1 MKLPLASGRRVVV
14 GVKELIH
21 DYRGALTG
29 VVVLQLISSLA
40 GVTLPWLLG
49 RIIDRIQAGEATE
62 AWVGIQMA
70 IALLVVVVAGIFS
83 FFAEYRARILGER
96 IFAHLRDGLVDSVI
110 HLPLSTV
117 ESAGTG
123 DLVGRTTRD
132 IERLQF
138 MIRQGI
144 AAILMIATTL
154 VVTFAAA
161 FFTSPALAL
170 VLLIGPLGVWPLM
183 TWYLPRTVPVYR
195 SAARSWADFSGTV
208 AETLDQADTVDALLL
223 APHRVARL
231 DVILREIWRQERYTA
246 WMRSWLFIGIVMA
259 TLSPLI
265 VVVLLGAWLVPSGA
279 VTIGAVST
287 VALYAYQV
295 RGPVWE
301 MTFWIDISMEAYTS
315 LSRIFGVGE
324 VDPDREASAHAPEGV
339 TPMVATDV
347 SYAYREGVNV
357 LHEVSLELQPG
368 ETLAIVGPSGAGK
381 STFGRMLAGIHP
393 PTSGS
398 VTVGGVR
405 LVDLPESEL
414 HQQVALVT
422 QEHHVFSG
430 TIASN
435 LRLAKPEASDE
446 ELWAALDAV
455 GVDWVRGLKSG
466 RSADQLEDEE
476 AEESG
481 KGRKESRRKA
491 KAAKR
496 ARKEQAASG
505 GAGAPGGAG
514 PEKTGLYAE
523 VGGSGLTLNP
533 AQAQQL
539 ALARIVL
546 LNPHTLVLDEA
557 TSLMDPTAARSLEQ
571 SLSRVLAGR
580 TVIAIAHRLYTAH
593 DADRVAVMMNG
604 RIVELGSH
612 DELVAAGGEYASL
625 WASWQQE

>member
-1 MKLPLASGRRVVV
+1 MKLPLASGKLVVR
-14 GVKELIH
+14 GVKDLIH
-21 DYRGALTG
+21 DYRGSIGA
-29 VVVLQLISSLA
+29 VVGLQLVSSLA

-49 RIIDRIQAGEATE
+49 RVIDRIQAGA
-62 AWVGIQMA
+62 ASRDWVGQQIV
-70 IALLVVVVAGIFS
+70 IALVVVAVAAVFS
-83 FFAEYRARILGER
+83 FLAEYRARVMGER

-144 AAILMIATTL
+144 AAILMITTTL
-154 VVTFAAA
+154 VVTFVAA
-161 FFTSPALAL
+161 FLTSPLLAF

-183 TWYLPRTVPVYR
+183 AWYLPRTVPAYR
-195 SAARSWADFSGTV
+195 SSARSWADLSGSV
-208 AETLDQADTVDALLL
+208 AETLDQADTVDALGLSGKRI
-223 APHRVARL
+223 AQL
-231 DVILREIWRQERYTA
+231 DVIIREIWRQERYSA
-246 WMRSWLFIGIVMA
+246 WMRSWLFMGIVCA

-265 VVVLLGAWLVPSGA
+265 VIVLLGAWLVPSGA
-279 VTIGAVST
+279 LTVGAVST
-287 VALYAYQV
+287 IALYAYQV

-301 MTFWIDISMEAYTS
+301 ATFWVDVSMEAYTS
-315 LSRIFGVGE
+315 LARIFGVAQVE
-324 VDPDREASAHAPEGV
+324 PDREASAHVPAG
-339 TPMVATDV
+339 TPAIVARDV
-347 SYAYREGVNV
+347 SYAYRAGQNV
-357 LHEVSLELQPG
+357 LHEVSLELRAG
-368 ETLAIVGPSGAGK
+368 ETLAIVGPTGAGK

-422 QEHHVFSG
+422 QEQHVFTG

-435 LRLAKPEASDE
+435 LRLARPDASDE
-446 ELWAALDAV
+446 ELWAVLDAV
-455 GVDWVRGLKSG
+455 GVDWVRGLG
-466 RSADQLEDEE
+466 RSETLTPTAQSVPE
-476 AEESG
+476 G
-481 KGRKESRRKA
+481 KSQA
-491 KAAKR
+491 KT
-496 ARKEQAASG
+496 ET
-505 GAGAPGGAG
+505 
-514 PEKTGLYAE
+514 TGLYAE
-523 VGGSGLTLNP
+523 IGGAGMKLNP
-533 AQAQQL
+533 AQVQQL

-557 TSLMDPTAARSLEQ
+557 TSLMDPSAARSLEQ

-580 TVIAIAHRLYTAH
+580 SVVAIAHRLYTAH
-593 DADRVAVMMNG
+593 DADRVAVMMDG
-604 RIVELGSH
+604 RIVELGTH

-625 WASWQQE
+625 WASWQQD

>member
-1 MKLPLASGRRVVV
+1 MKLPLASGRLVMR
-14 GVKELIH
+14 GVKDLIH
-21 DYRGALTG
+21 DYRGAIG
-29 VVVLQLISSLA
+29 SVVGLQLVSSLA

-49 RIIDRIQAGEATE
+49 RVIDRIQAGA
-62 AWVGIQMA
+62 ASRDWVGQQMV
-70 IALLVVVVAGIFS
+70 ISLVVVAVAAIFS
-83 FFAEYRARILGER
+83 FLAEYRARVMGER

-144 AAILMIATTL
+144 AAILMITTTL
-154 VVTFAAA
+154 VVTFVAA
-161 FFTSPALAL
+161 FLTSPLLAFM
-170 VLLIGPLGVWPLM
+170 LLIGPLGVWPLM
-183 TWYLPRTVPVYR
+183 AWYLPRTVPAYR
-195 SAARSWADFSGTV
+195 SSARSWADLSGSV
-208 AETLDQADTVDALLL
+208 AETLDQADTVDALGLSGKRI
-223 APHRVARL
+223 AQL
-231 DVILREIWRQERYTA
+231 DVIIREIWRQERYSA
-246 WMRSWLFIGIVMA
+246 WMRSWLFMGIVCA

-265 VVVLLGAWLVPSGA
+265 VIVLLGAWLVPSGA
-279 VTIGAVST
+279 LTIGAVST
-287 VALYAYQV
+287 IALYAYQV

-301 MTFWIDISMEAYTS
+301 ATFWVDVSMEAYTS
-315 LSRIFGVGE
+315 LARIFGVAQVE
-324 VDPDREASAHAPEGV
+324 PDREASAHAPAG
-339 TPMVATDV
+339 TSSIVARDV
-347 SYAYREGVNV
+347 CYAYHSGQNV
-357 LHEVSLELQPG
+357 LHEVSLELHGG

-422 QEHHVFSG
+422 QEQHVFTG

-435 LRLAKPEASDE
+435 LRLARPDASDE
-446 ELWAALDAV
+446 ELWTVLDAV
-455 GVDWVRGLKSG
+455 GVDWVRGLG
-466 RSADQLEDEE
+466 RSDTQTFTALSGPEGKTR
-476 AEESG
+476 AET
-481 KGRKESRRKA
+481 
-491 KAAKR
+491 
-496 ARKEQAASG
+496 
-505 GAGAPGGAG
+505 
-514 PEKTGLYAE
+514 EKTGLHAE
-523 VGGSGLTLNP
+523 IGGAGMKLNP
-533 AQAQQL
+533 AQVQQL

-557 TSLMDPTAARSLEQ
+557 TSLMDPSAARSLEQ

-580 TVIAIAHRLYTAH
+580 SVVAIAHRLYTAH
-593 DADRVAVMMNG
+593 DADRVAVMMDG
-604 RIVELGSH
+604 RIVELGTH

-625 WASWQQE
+625 WESWQQD

>member
-1 MKLPLASGRRVVV
+1 MKLPLASGKLVVR
-14 GVKELIH
+14 GVKDLIH
-21 DYRGALTG
+21 DYRGAIG
-29 VVVLQLISSLA
+29 AVVGLQLVSSLA

-49 RIIDRIQAGEATE
+49 RVIDRIQAGA
-62 AWVGIQMA
+62 ASRDWVGQQIV
-70 IALLVVVVAGIFS
+70 IALVVVAVAAIFS
-83 FFAEYRARILGER
+83 FLAEYRARVMGER

-144 AAILMIATTL
+144 AAILMITTTL
-154 VVTFAAA
+154 VVTFVAA
-161 FFTSPALAL
+161 FLTSPLLAF

-183 TWYLPRTVPVYR
+183 AWYLPRTVPAYR
-195 SAARSWADFSGTV
+195 SSARSWADLSGSV
-208 AETLDQADTVDALLL
+208 AETLDQADTVDALGLSGKRI
-223 APHRVARL
+223 AQL
-231 DVILREIWRQERYTA
+231 DVIIREIWRQERYSA
-246 WMRSWLFIGIVMA
+246 WMRSWLFMGIVCA

-265 VVVLLGAWLVPSGA
+265 VIVLLGAWLVPSGA
-279 VTIGAVST
+279 LTVGAVST
-287 VALYAYQV
+287 IALYAYQV

-301 MTFWIDISMEAYTS
+301 ATFWVDVSMEAYTS
-315 LSRIFGVGE
+315 LARIFGVAQVE
-324 VDPDREASAHAPEGV
+324 PDREASAHAPAG
-339 TPMVATDV
+339 TPAIVARDV
-347 SYAYREGVNV
+347 SYAYRAGQNV
-357 LHEVSLELQPG
+357 LHEVSLELRAG
-368 ETLAIVGPSGAGK
+368 ETLAIVGPTGAGK

-422 QEHHVFSG
+422 QEQHVFTG

-435 LRLAKPEASDE
+435 LRLARPDASDE
-446 ELWAALDAV
+446 ELWAVLDAV
-455 GVDWVRGLKSG
+455 GVDWVRGLG
-466 RSADQLEDEE
+466 RSDTLTPTAQSVLEGKSQADT
-476 AEESG
+476 
-481 KGRKESRRKA
+481 
-491 KAAKR
+491 
-496 ARKEQAASG
+496 
-505 GAGAPGGAG
+505 
-514 PEKTGLYAE
+514 EKTGLYAE
-523 VGGSGLTLNP
+523 IGGAGMKLNP
-533 AQAQQL
+533 AQVQQL

-557 TSLMDPTAARSLEQ
+557 TSLMDPSAARSLEQ

-580 TVIAIAHRLYTAH
+580 CVIAIAHRLYTAH
-593 DADRVAVMMNG
+593 DADRVAVMLDG
-604 RIVELGSH
+604 RIVELGTH

-625 WASWQQE
+625 WASWQQD

>member
-1 MKLPLASGRRVVV
+1 MKLPLAGGKLVVR
-14 GVKELIH
+14 GVKDLIH
-21 DYRGALTG
+21 DYRGAISA
-29 VVVLQLISSLA
+29 VVGLQLVSSLA

-49 RIIDRIQAGEATE
+49 RVIDRIQAGA
-62 AWVGIQMA
+62 ASRDWVGQQIV
-70 IALLVVVVAGIFS
+70 IALVVVAVAAVFS
-83 FFAEYRARILGER
+83 FLAEYRARVMGER

-144 AAILMIATTL
+144 AAILMITTTL
-154 VVTFAAA
+154 VVTFVAA
-161 FFTSPALAL
+161 FLTSPLLAF

-183 TWYLPRTVPVYR
+183 AWYLPRTVPAYR
-195 SAARSWADFSGTV
+195 SSARSWADLSGSV
-208 AETLDQADTVDALLL
+208 AETLDQADTVDALGLSGKRI
-223 APHRVARL
+223 AQL
-231 DVILREIWRQERYTA
+231 DVIIREIWRQERYSA
-246 WMRSWLFIGIVMA
+246 WMRSWLFMGIVCA

-265 VVVLLGAWLVPSGA
+265 VIVLLGAWLVPSGA
-279 VTIGAVST
+279 LTVGAVST
-287 VALYAYQV
+287 IALYAYQV

-301 MTFWIDISMEAYTS
+301 ATFWVDVSMEAYTS
-315 LSRIFGVGE
+315 LARIFGVAQVE
-324 VDPDREASAHAPEGV
+324 PDREASAHAPAG
-339 TPMVATDV
+339 TPAIVARDV
-347 SYAYREGVNV
+347 SYAYRAGQNV
-357 LHEVSLELQPG
+357 LHEVSLELRAG
-368 ETLAIVGPSGAGK
+368 ETLAIVGPTGAGK

-422 QEHHVFSG
+422 QEQHVFTG

-435 LRLAKPEASDE
+435 LRLARPDASDE
-446 ELWAALDAV
+446 ELWAVLDAV
-455 GVDWVRGLKSG
+455 GVDWVRGLG
-466 RSADQLEDEE
+466 RSDTLTPTAQSVPEGKSQADT
-476 AEESG
+476 
-481 KGRKESRRKA
+481 
-491 KAAKR
+491 
-496 ARKEQAASG
+496 
-505 GAGAPGGAG
+505 
-514 PEKTGLYAE
+514 EKTGLYTE
-523 VGGSGLTLNP
+523 IGGAGMKLNP
-533 AQAQQL
+533 AQVQQL

-557 TSLMDPTAARSLEQ
+557 TSLMDPSAARSLEQ

-580 TVIAIAHRLYTAH
+580 CVIAIAHRLYTAH
-593 DADRVAVMMNG
+593 DADRVAVMLDG
-604 RIVELGSH
+604 RIVELGTH

-625 WASWQQE
+625 WASWQQD

>member
-1 MKLPLASGRRVVV
+1 MKLPLASGKLVVR
-14 GVKELIH
+14 GVKDLIH
-21 DYRGALTG
+21 DYRGAIG
-29 VVVLQLISSLA
+29 AVVGLQLVSSLA

-49 RIIDRIQAGEATE
+49 RVIDRIQAGA
-62 AWVGIQMA
+62 ASRDWVGQQIV
-70 IALLVVVVAGIFS
+70 IALVVVAVAAIFS
-83 FFAEYRARILGER
+83 FLAEYRARVMGER

-144 AAILMIATTL
+144 AAILMITTTL
-154 VVTFAAA
+154 VVTFVAA
-161 FFTSPALAL
+161 FLTSPLLAF

-183 TWYLPRTVPVYR
+183 AWYLPRTVPAYR
-195 SAARSWADFSGTV
+195 SSARSWADLSGSV
-208 AETLDQADTVDALLL
+208 AETLDQADTVDALGLSGKRI
-223 APHRVARL
+223 AQL
-231 DVILREIWRQERYTA
+231 DVIIREIWRQERYSA
-246 WMRSWLFIGIVMA
+246 WMRSWLFMGIVCA

-265 VVVLLGAWLVPSGA
+265 VIVLLGAWLVPSGA
-279 VTIGAVST
+279 LTVGAVST
-287 VALYAYQV
+287 IALYAYQV

-301 MTFWIDISMEAYTS
+301 ATFWVDVSMEAYTS
-315 LSRIFGVGE
+315 LARIFGVAQVE
-324 VDPDREASAHAPEGV
+324 PDREASAHAPAG
-339 TPMVATDV
+339 TPAIVARDV
-347 SYAYREGVNV
+347 SYAYRAGQNV
-357 LHEVSLELQPG
+357 LHEVSLELRAG
-368 ETLAIVGPSGAGK
+368 ETLAIVGPTGAGK

-422 QEHHVFSG
+422 QEQHVFTG

-435 LRLAKPEASDE
+435 LRLVRPDASDE
-446 ELWAALDAV
+446 ELWAVLDAV
-455 GVDWVRGLKSG
+455 GVDWVRGLG
-466 RSADQLEDEE
+466 RSDTLTPTAQSVPEGKSQ
-476 AEESG
+476 AET
-481 KGRKESRRKA
+481 
-491 KAAKR
+491 
-496 ARKEQAASG
+496 
-505 GAGAPGGAG
+505 
-514 PEKTGLYAE
+514 EKTGLYAE
-523 VGGSGLTLNP
+523 IGGAGMKLNP
-533 AQAQQL
+533 AQIQQL

-557 TSLMDPTAARSLEQ
+557 TSLMDPSAARSLEQ

-580 TVIAIAHRLYTAH
+580 SVIAIAHRLYTAH
-593 DADRVAVMMNG
+593 DADRVAVMMDG
-604 RIVELGSH
+604 RIVELGTH

-625 WASWQQE
+625 WASWQQD

>member
-1 MKLPLASGRRVVV
+1 MKLPLASGKLVVR
-14 GVKELIH
+14 GVKDLIH
-21 DYRGALTG
+21 DYRGAIG
-29 VVVLQLISSLA
+29 AVVGLQLVSSLA

-49 RIIDRIQAGEATE
+49 RVIDRIQAGA
-62 AWVGIQMA
+62 ASRDWVGQQIV
-70 IALLVVVVAGIFS
+70 IALVVVAVAAVFS
-83 FFAEYRARILGER
+83 FLAEYRARVMGER

-144 AAILMIATTL
+144 AAILMITTTL
-154 VVTFAAA
+154 VVTFVAA
-161 FFTSPALAL
+161 FLTSPLLAF

-183 TWYLPRTVPVYR
+183 AWYLPRTVPAYR
-195 SAARSWADFSGTV
+195 SSARSWADLSGSV
-208 AETLDQADTVDALLL
+208 AETLDQADTVDALGLSGKRI
-223 APHRVARL
+223 AQL
-231 DVILREIWRQERYTA
+231 DVIIREIWRQERYSA
-246 WMRSWLFIGIVMA
+246 WMRSWLFMGIVCA

-265 VVVLLGAWLVPSGA
+265 VIVLLGAWLVPSGA
-279 VTIGAVST
+279 LTVGAVST
-287 VALYAYQV
+287 IALYAYQV

-301 MTFWIDISMEAYTS
+301 ATFWVDVSMEAYTS
-315 LSRIFGVGE
+315 LARIFGVAQVE
-324 VDPDREASAHAPEGV
+324 PDREASAHAPAG
-339 TPMVATDV
+339 PPAIVARDV
-347 SYAYREGVNV
+347 SYAYRAGQNV
-357 LHEVSLELQPG
+357 LHEVSLELRAG
-368 ETLAIVGPSGAGK
+368 ETLAIVGPTGAGK

-422 QEHHVFSG
+422 QEQHVFTG

-435 LRLAKPEASDE
+435 LRLVRPDASDE
-446 ELWAALDAV
+446 ELWAVLDAV
-455 GVDWVRGLKSG
+455 GVDWVRGLG
-466 RSADQLEDEE
+466 RSDTLTPTAQSVPEGKSQADT
-476 AEESG
+476 
-481 KGRKESRRKA
+481 
-491 KAAKR
+491 
-496 ARKEQAASG
+496 
-505 GAGAPGGAG
+505 
-514 PEKTGLYAE
+514 EKTGLYAE
-523 VGGSGLTLNP
+523 VGGAGMKLNP
-533 AQAQQL
+533 AQVQQL

-557 TSLMDPTAARSLEQ
+557 TSLMDPSAARSLEQ

-580 TVIAIAHRLYTAH
+580 CVIAIAHRLYTAH
-593 DADRVAVMMNG
+593 DADRVAVMLDG
-604 RIVELGSH
+604 RIVELGTH

-625 WASWQQE
+625 WASWQQD

>member
-1 MKLPLASGRRVVV
+1 MKLPLAGGKLVVR
-14 GVKELIH
+14 GVKDLIH
-21 DYRGALTG
+21 DYRGAISA
-29 VVVLQLISSLA
+29 VVGLQLVSSLA

-49 RIIDRIQAGEATE
+49 RVIDRIQAGA
-62 AWVGIQMA
+62 ASRDWVGQQIV
-70 IALLVVVVAGIFS
+70 IALVVVAVAAVFS
-83 FFAEYRARILGER
+83 FLAEYRARVMGER

-144 AAILMIATTL
+144 AAILMITTTL
-154 VVTFAAA
+154 VVTFVAA
-161 FFTSPALAL
+161 FLTSPLLAF

-183 TWYLPRTVPVYR
+183 AWYLPRTVPAYR
-195 SAARSWADFSGTV
+195 SSARSWADLSGSV
-208 AETLDQADTVDALLL
+208 AETLDQADTVDALGLSGKRI
-223 APHRVARL
+223 AQL
-231 DVILREIWRQERYTA
+231 DVIIREIWRQERYSA
-246 WMRSWLFIGIVMA
+246 WMRSWLFMGIVCA

-265 VVVLLGAWLVPSGA
+265 VIVLLGAWLVPSGA
-279 VTIGAVST
+279 LTVGAVST
-287 VALYAYQV
+287 IALYAYQV

-301 MTFWIDISMEAYTS
+301 ATFWVDVSMEAYTS
-315 LSRIFGVGE
+315 LARIFGVAQVE
-324 VDPDREASAHAPEGV
+324 PDREASAHAPAG
-339 TPMVATDV
+339 TPAIVARDV
-347 SYAYREGVNV
+347 SYAYRAGQNV
-357 LHEVSLELQPG
+357 LHEVSLELRAG
-368 ETLAIVGPSGAGK
+368 ETLAIVGPTGAGK

-422 QEHHVFSG
+422 QEQHVFTG

-435 LRLAKPEASDE
+435 LRLARPDASDE
-446 ELWAALDAV
+446 ELWAVLDAV
-455 GVDWVRGLKSG
+455 GVDWVRGLGRTEAQTSTAQSVPEGKSP
-466 RSADQLEDEE
+466 
-476 AEESG
+476 AET
-481 KGRKESRRKA
+481 
-491 KAAKR
+491 
-496 ARKEQAASG
+496 
-505 GAGAPGGAG
+505 
-514 PEKTGLYAE
+514 EKTGLYAE
-523 VGGSGLTLNP
+523 VGGAGRKLNP
-533 AQAQQL
+533 AQVQQL

-557 TSLMDPTAARSLEQ
+557 TSLMDPSAARSLEQ

-580 TVIAIAHRLYTAH
+580 SVIAIAHRLYTAH
-593 DADRVAVMMNG
+593 DADRVAVMMDG
-604 RIVELGSH
+604 RIVELGTH

-625 WASWQQE
+625 WESWQQD

>member
-1 MKLPLASGRRVVV
+1 MKLPLASGKLVVR
-14 GVKELIH
+14 GVKDLIH
-21 DYRGALTG
+21 DYRGAIG
-29 VVVLQLISSLA
+29 AVVGLQLVSSLA

-49 RIIDRIQAGEATE
+49 RVIDRIQAGA
-62 AWVGIQMA
+62 ASRDWVGQQIV
-70 IALLVVVVAGIFS
+70 IALVVVAVAAIFS
-83 FFAEYRARILGER
+83 FLAEYRARVMGER

-144 AAILMIATTL
+144 AAILMITTTL
-154 VVTFAAA
+154 VVTFVAA
-161 FFTSPALAL
+161 FLTSPLLAF

-183 TWYLPRTVPVYR
+183 AWYLPRTVPAYR
-195 SAARSWADFSGTV
+195 SSARSWADLSGSV
-208 AETLDQADTVDALLL
+208 AETLDQADTVDALGLSGKRI
-223 APHRVARL
+223 AQL
-231 DVILREIWRQERYTA
+231 DVIIREIWRQERYSA
-246 WMRSWLFIGIVMA
+246 WMRSWLFMGIVCA

-265 VVVLLGAWLVPSGA
+265 VIVLLGAWLVPSGA
-279 VTIGAVST
+279 LTVGAVST
-287 VALYAYQV
+287 IALYAYQV

-301 MTFWIDISMEAYTS
+301 ATFWVDVSMEAYTS
-315 LSRIFGVGE
+315 LARIFGVAQVE
-324 VDPDREASAHAPEGV
+324 PDREASAHAPAG
-339 TPMVATDV
+339 TPAIVARDV
-347 SYAYREGVNV
+347 SYAYRAGQNV
-357 LHEVSLELQPG
+357 LHEVSLELRAG
-368 ETLAIVGPSGAGK
+368 ETLAIVGPTGAGK

-422 QEHHVFSG
+422 QEQHVFTG

-435 LRLAKPEASDE
+435 LRLARPDASDE
-446 ELWAALDAV
+446 ELWAVLDAV
-455 GVDWVRGLKSG
+455 GVDWVRGLG
-466 RSADQLEDEE
+466 RSDTLTPTAQSVPEGKSQADT
-476 AEESG
+476 
-481 KGRKESRRKA
+481 
-491 KAAKR
+491 
-496 ARKEQAASG
+496 
-505 GAGAPGGAG
+505 
-514 PEKTGLYAE
+514 EKTGLYAE
-523 VGGSGLTLNP
+523 IGGAGMKLNP
-533 AQAQQL
+533 AQVQQL

-557 TSLMDPTAARSLEQ
+557 TSLMDPSAARSLEQ

-580 TVIAIAHRLYTAH
+580 CVIAIAHRLYTAH
-593 DADRVAVMMNG
+593 DADRVAVMLDG
-604 RIVELGSH
+604 RIVELGTH

-625 WASWQQE
+625 WASWQQD

>member
-1 MKLPLASGRRVVV
+1 MKLPLAGGKLVVR
-14 GVKELIH
+14 GVKDLIH
-21 DYRGALTG
+21 DYRGAISA
-29 VVVLQLISSLA
+29 VVGLQLVSSLA

-49 RIIDRIQAGEATE
+49 RVIDRIQAGA
-62 AWVGIQMA
+62 ASRDWVGQQIV
-70 IALLVVVVAGIFS
+70 IALVVVAVAAVFS
-83 FFAEYRARILGER
+83 FLAEYRARVMGER

-144 AAILMIATTL
+144 AAILMITTTL
-154 VVTFAAA
+154 VVTFVAA
-161 FFTSPALAL
+161 FLTSPLLAF

-183 TWYLPRTVPVYR
+183 AWYLPRTVPAYR
-195 SAARSWADFSGTV
+195 SSARSWADLSGSV
-208 AETLDQADTVDALLL
+208 AETLDQADTVDALGLSGKRI
-223 APHRVARL
+223 AQL
-231 DVILREIWRQERYTA
+231 DVIIREIWRQERYSA
-246 WMRSWLFIGIVMA
+246 WMRSWLFMGIVCA

-265 VVVLLGAWLVPSGA
+265 VIVLLGAWLVPSGA
-279 VTIGAVST
+279 LTVGAVST
-287 VALYAYQV
+287 IALYAYQV

-301 MTFWIDISMEAYTS
+301 ATFWVDVSMEAYTS
-315 LSRIFGVGE
+315 LARIFGVAQVE
-324 VDPDREASAHAPEGV
+324 PDREASAHAPAG
-339 TPMVATDV
+339 TPAIVARDV
-347 SYAYREGVNV
+347 SYAYRAGQNV
-357 LHEVSLELQPG
+357 LHEVSLELRAG
-368 ETLAIVGPSGAGK
+368 ETLAIVGPTGAGK

-422 QEHHVFSG
+422 QEQHVFTG

-435 LRLAKPEASDE
+435 LRLARPDASDE
-446 ELWAALDAV
+446 ELWAVLDAV
-455 GVDWVRGLKSG
+455 GVDWVRGLG
-466 RSADQLEDEE
+466 RSDTLTPTAQSVPEGKSQADT
-476 AEESG
+476 
-481 KGRKESRRKA
+481 
-491 KAAKR
+491 
-496 ARKEQAASG
+496 
-505 GAGAPGGAG
+505 
-514 PEKTGLYAE
+514 EKTGLYAE
-523 VGGSGLTLNP
+523 IGGAGMKLNP
-533 AQAQQL
+533 AQVQQL

-557 TSLMDPTAARSLEQ
+557 TSLMDPSAARSLEQ

-580 TVIAIAHRLYTAH
+580 CVIAIAHRLYTAH
-593 DADRVAVMMNG
+593 DADRVAVMLDG
-604 RIVELGSH
+604 RIVELGTH

-625 WASWQQE
+625 WASWQQD

>member
-1 MKLPLASGRRVVV
+1 MKLPLASGKLVVR
-14 GVKELIH
+14 GVKDLIH
-21 DYRGALTG
+21 DYRRAIGS
-29 VVVLQLISSLA
+29 VVGLQLVSSLA

-49 RIIDRIQAGEATE
+49 RVIDRIQAGVASRD
-62 AWVGIQMA
+62 WVGQQIV
-70 IALLVVVVAGIFS
+70 IALVVVAVAAIFS
-83 FFAEYRARILGER
+83 FLAEYRARVMGER

-144 AAILMIATTL
+144 AAILMITTTL
-154 VVTFAAA
+154 VVTFVAA
-161 FFTSPALAL
+161 FLTSPLLAF

-183 TWYLPRTVPVYR
+183 AWYLPRTVPAYR
-195 SAARSWADFSGTV
+195 SSARSWADLSGSV
-208 AETLDQADTVDALLL
+208 AETLDQADTVDALGLSGKRI
-223 APHRVARL
+223 AQL
-231 DVILREIWRQERYTA
+231 DVIIREIWRQERYSA
-246 WMRSWLFIGIVMA
+246 WMRSWLFLGIVCA

-265 VVVLLGAWLVPSGA
+265 VIVLLGAWLVPSGA
-279 VTIGAVST
+279 LTVGAVST
-287 VALYAYQV
+287 IALYAYQV

-301 MTFWIDISMEAYTS
+301 ATFWVDVSMEAYTS
-315 LSRIFGVGE
+315 LARIFGVAQVE
-324 VDPDREASAHAPEGV
+324 PDREASAHAPAG
-339 TPMVATDV
+339 TPAIVARDV
-347 SYAYREGVNV
+347 SYAYRAGQNV
-357 LHEVSLELQPG
+357 LHEVSLELRGG

-422 QEHHVFSG
+422 QEQHVFTG

-435 LRLAKPEASDE
+435 LRLARPDASDE
-446 ELWAALDAV
+446 ELWAVLDAV
-455 GVDWVRGLKSG
+455 GVDWVRGLGHSTPTAQ
-466 RSADQLEDEE
+466 SAPEGKTR
-476 AEESG
+476 AET
-481 KGRKESRRKA
+481 
-491 KAAKR
+491 
-496 ARKEQAASG
+496 
-505 GAGAPGGAG
+505 
-514 PEKTGLYAE
+514 EKTGLYAE
-523 VGGSGLTLNP
+523 VGGAGMKLNP
-533 AQAQQL
+533 AQVQQL

-557 TSLMDPTAARSLEQ
+557 TSLMDPSAARSLEQ

-580 TVIAIAHRLYTAH
+580 SVIAIAHRLYTAH
-593 DADRVAVMMNG
+593 DADRVAVMMDG
-604 RIVELGSH
+604 RIVELGTH

-625 WASWQQE
+625 WASWQQD

>member
-1 MKLPLASGRRVVV
+1 MKLPLASGKLVVR
-14 GVKELIH
+14 GVKDLIH
-21 DYRGALTG
+21 DYRGAIG
-29 VVVLQLISSLA
+29 AVVGLQLVSSLA

-49 RIIDRIQAGEATE
+49 RVIDRIQAGA
-62 AWVGIQMA
+62 ASRDWVGQQIV
-70 IALLVVVVAGIFS
+70 IALVVVAVAAVFS
-83 FFAEYRARILGER
+83 FLAEYRARVMGER

-144 AAILMIATTL
+144 AAILMITTTL
-154 VVTFAAA
+154 VVTFVAA
-161 FFTSPALAL
+161 FLTSPLLAF

-183 TWYLPRTVPVYR
+183 AWYLPRTVPAYR
-195 SAARSWADFSGTV
+195 SSARSWADLSGSV
-208 AETLDQADTVDALLL
+208 AETLDQADTVDALGLSGKRI
-223 APHRVARL
+223 AQL
-231 DVILREIWRQERYTA
+231 DVIIREIWRQERYSA
-246 WMRSWLFIGIVMA
+246 WMRSWLFMGIVCA

-265 VVVLLGAWLVPSGA
+265 VIVLLGAWLVPSGA
-279 VTIGAVST
+279 LTVGAVST
-287 VALYAYQV
+287 IALYAYQV

-301 MTFWIDISMEAYTS
+301 ATFWVDVSMEAYTS
-315 LSRIFGVGE
+315 LARIFGVAQVE
-324 VDPDREASAHAPEGV
+324 PDREASAHAPAG
-339 TPMVATDV
+339 TPAIVARDV
-347 SYAYREGVNV
+347 SYAYRAGQNV
-357 LHEVSLELQPG
+357 LHEVSLELRAG
-368 ETLAIVGPSGAGK
+368 ETLAIVGPTGAGK

-422 QEHHVFSG
+422 QEQHVFTG

-435 LRLAKPEASDE
+435 LRLARPDASDE
-446 ELWAALDAV
+446 ELWAVLDAV
-455 GVDWVRGLKSG
+455 GVDWVCGLG
-466 RSADQLEDEE
+466 RSDPLTPTAQSVPE
-476 AEESG
+476 G
-481 KGRKESRRKA
+481 KS
-491 KAAKR
+491 
-496 ARKEQAASG
+496 QAG
-505 GAGAPGGAG
+505 T
-514 PEKTGLYAE
+514 EKTGLYAE
-523 VGGSGLTLNP
+523 VGGAGMKLNP
-533 AQAQQL
+533 AQVQQL

-557 TSLMDPTAARSLEQ
+557 TSLMDPSAARSLEQ

-580 TVIAIAHRLYTAH
+580 CVIAIAHRLYTAH
-593 DADRVAVMMNG
+593 DADRVAVMMDG
-604 RIVELGSH
+604 RIVELGTH

-625 WASWQQE
+625 WASWQQD

>member
-1 MKLPLASGRRVVV
+1 MKLPLASGKLVMR
-14 GVKELIH
+14 GVKDLIH
-21 DYRGALTG
+21 DYRGAIG
-29 VVVLQLISSLA
+29 SVVGLQLVSSLA

-49 RIIDRIQAGEATE
+49 RIIDRIQAGVASRD
-62 AWVGIQMA
+62 WVGQQMV
-70 IALLVVVVAGIFS
+70 IALVVVAVAAIFS
-83 FFAEYRARILGER
+83 FLAEYRARVMGER

-144 AAILMIATTL
+144 AAILMITTTL
-154 VVTFAAA
+154 VVTFVAA
-161 FFTSPALAL
+161 FLTSPLLAF

-183 TWYLPRTVPVYR
+183 AWYLPRTVPAYR
-195 SAARSWADFSGTV
+195 SSARSWADLSGSV
-208 AETLDQADTVDALLL
+208 AETLDQADTVDALGLSGKRI
-223 APHRVARL
+223 AQL
-231 DVILREIWRQERYTA
+231 DVIIREIWRQERYSA
-246 WMRSWLFIGIVMA
+246 WMRSWLFLGIVCA

-265 VVVLLGAWLVPSGA
+265 VIVLLGAWLVPSGA
-279 VTIGAVST
+279 LTIGAVST
-287 VALYAYQV
+287 IALYAYQV

-301 MTFWIDISMEAYTS
+301 ATFWVDVSMEAYTS
-315 LSRIFGVGE
+315 LARIFGVAQVE
-324 VDPDREASAHAPEGV
+324 PDREARAHAPAG
-339 TPMVATDV
+339 TPAIVARDV
-347 SYAYREGVNV
+347 SYAYRAGQNV
-357 LHEVSLELQPG
+357 LHGVSLELRGG

-422 QEHHVFSG
+422 QEQHVFTG

-435 LRLAKPEASDE
+435 LRLARPDASDE
-446 ELWAALDAV
+446 ELWAVLDAV
-455 GVDWVRGLKSG
+455 GVDWVRGLGHSTPTAQ
-466 RSADQLEDEE
+466 SAPEGKTR
-476 AEESG
+476 AET
-481 KGRKESRRKA
+481 
-491 KAAKR
+491 
-496 ARKEQAASG
+496 
-505 GAGAPGGAG
+505 
-514 PEKTGLYAE
+514 EKTGLYAE
-523 VGGSGLTLNP
+523 VGGAGMKLNP
-533 AQAQQL
+533 AQVQQL

-557 TSLMDPTAARSLEQ
+557 TSLMDPSAARSLEQ

-580 TVIAIAHRLYTAH
+580 SVIAIAHRLYTAH
-593 DADRVAVMMNG
+593 DADRVAVMMDG
-604 RIVELGSH
+604 RIVELGTH

-625 WASWQQE
+625 WASWQQD

>member
-1 MKLPLASGRRVVV
+1 MKLPLASGKLVVR
-14 GVKELIH
+14 GVKDLIH
-21 DYRGALTG
+21 DYRGSIGA
-29 VVVLQLISSLA
+29 VVGLQLVSSLA

-49 RIIDRIQAGEATE
+49 RVIDRIQAGA
-62 AWVGIQMA
+62 ASRDWVGQQIV
-70 IALLVVVVAGIFS
+70 IALVVVAVAAIFS
-83 FFAEYRARILGER
+83 FLAEYRARVMGER

-144 AAILMIATTL
+144 AAILMITTTL
-154 VVTFAAA
+154 VVTFVAA
-161 FFTSPALAL
+161 FLTSPLLAF

-183 TWYLPRTVPVYR
+183 AWYLPRTVPAYR
-195 SAARSWADFSGTV
+195 SSARSWADLSGSV
-208 AETLDQADTVDALLL
+208 AETLDQADTVDALGLSGKRI
-223 APHRVARL
+223 AQL
-231 DVILREIWRQERYTA
+231 DVIIREIWRQERYSA
-246 WMRSWLFIGIVMA
+246 WMRSWLFMGIVCA

-265 VVVLLGAWLVPSGA
+265 VIVLLGAWLVPSGA
-279 VTIGAVST
+279 LTVGAVST
-287 VALYAYQV
+287 IALYAYQV

-301 MTFWIDISMEAYTS
+301 ATFWVDVSMEAYTS
-315 LSRIFGVGE
+315 LARIFGVAQVE
-324 VDPDREASAHAPEGV
+324 PDREASAHAPAG
-339 TPMVATDV
+339 TPAIVARDV
-347 SYAYREGVNV
+347 SYAYRAGQNV
-357 LHEVSLELQPG
+357 LHEVSLELRAG
-368 ETLAIVGPSGAGK
+368 ETLAIVGPTGAGK

-422 QEHHVFSG
+422 QEQHVFTG

-435 LRLAKPEASDE
+435 LRLARPDASDE
-446 ELWAALDAV
+446 ELWAVLDAV
-455 GVDWVRGLKSG
+455 GVDWVRGLG
-466 RSADQLEDEE
+466 RSDTLTPTAQSVPEGKSQADT
-476 AEESG
+476 
-481 KGRKESRRKA
+481 
-491 KAAKR
+491 
-496 ARKEQAASG
+496 
-505 GAGAPGGAG
+505 
-514 PEKTGLYAE
+514 EKTGLYAE
-523 VGGSGLTLNP
+523 IGGAGMKLNP
-533 AQAQQL
+533 AQVQQL

-557 TSLMDPTAARSLEQ
+557 TSLMDPSAARSLEQ

-580 TVIAIAHRLYTAH
+580 CVIAIAHRLYTAH
-593 DADRVAVMMNG
+593 DADRVAVMLDG
-604 RIVELGSH
+604 RIVELGTH

-625 WASWQQE
+625 WASWQQD

>member
-1 MKLPLASGRRVVV
+1 MKLPLASGKLVVR
-14 GVKELIH
+14 GVKDLIH
-21 DYRGALTG
+21 DYRGAIG
-29 VVVLQLISSLA
+29 AVVGLQLVSSLA

-49 RIIDRIQAGEATE
+49 RVIDRIQAGA
-62 AWVGIQMA
+62 ASRDWVGQQIV
-70 IALLVVVVAGIFS
+70 IALVVVAVAAIFS
-83 FFAEYRARILGER
+83 FLAEYRARVMGER

-144 AAILMIATTL
+144 AAILMITTTL
-154 VVTFAAA
+154 VVTFVAA
-161 FFTSPALAL
+161 FLTSPLLAF

-183 TWYLPRTVPVYR
+183 AWYLPRTVPAYR
-195 SAARSWADFSGTV
+195 SSARSWADLSGSV
-208 AETLDQADTVDALLL
+208 AETLDQADTVDALGLSGKRI
-223 APHRVARL
+223 AQL
-231 DVILREIWRQERYTA
+231 DVIIREIWRQERYSA
-246 WMRSWLFIGIVMA
+246 WMRSWLFMGIVCA

-265 VVVLLGAWLVPSGA
+265 VIVLMGAWLVPSGA
-279 VTIGAVST
+279 LTVGAVST
-287 VALYAYQV
+287 IALYAYQV

-301 MTFWIDISMEAYTS
+301 ATFWVDVSMEAYTS
-315 LSRIFGVGE
+315 LARIFGVAQVE
-324 VDPDREASAHAPEGV
+324 PDREASAHAPAG
-339 TPMVATDV
+339 TPAIVARDV
-347 SYAYREGVNV
+347 SYAYRAGQNV
-357 LHEVSLELQPG
+357 LHEVSLELRAG
-368 ETLAIVGPSGAGK
+368 ETLAIVGPTGAGK

-422 QEHHVFSG
+422 QEQHVFTG

-435 LRLAKPEASDE
+435 LRLARPDASDE
-446 ELWAALDAV
+446 ELWAVLDAV
-455 GVDWVRGLKSG
+455 GVDWVRGLG
-466 RSADQLEDEE
+466 RSDTLTPTAQSVPEGKSQADT
-476 AEESG
+476 
-481 KGRKESRRKA
+481 
-491 KAAKR
+491 
-496 ARKEQAASG
+496 
-505 GAGAPGGAG
+505 
-514 PEKTGLYAE
+514 EKTGLYAE
-523 VGGSGLTLNP
+523 IGGAGMKLNP
-533 AQAQQL
+533 AQVQQL

-557 TSLMDPTAARSLEQ
+557 TSLMDPSAARSLEQ

-580 TVIAIAHRLYTAH
+580 CVIAIAHRLYTAH
-593 DADRVAVMMNG
+593 DADRVAVMLDG
-604 RIVELGSH
+604 RIVELGTH

-625 WASWQQE
+625 WASWQQD

>member
-1 MKLPLASGRRVVV
+1 MKLPLASGKLVVR
-14 GVKELIH
+14 GVKDLIH
-21 DYRGALTG
+21 DYRRAIGS
-29 VVVLQLISSLA
+29 VVGLQLVSSLA

-49 RIIDRIQAGEATE
+49 RVIDRIQAGVASRD
-62 AWVGIQMA
+62 WVGQQIV
-70 IALLVVVVAGIFS
+70 IALVVVAVAAIFS
-83 FFAEYRARILGER
+83 FLAEYRARVMGER

-144 AAILMIATTL
+144 AAILMITTTL
-154 VVTFAAA
+154 VVTFVAA
-161 FFTSPALAL
+161 FLTSPLLAF

-183 TWYLPRTVPVYR
+183 AWYLPRTVPAYR
-195 SAARSWADFSGTV
+195 SSARSWADLSGSV
-208 AETLDQADTVDALLL
+208 AETLDQADTVDALGMSGKRI
-223 APHRVARL
+223 AQL
-231 DVILREIWRQERYTA
+231 DVIIREIWRQERYSA
-246 WMRSWLFIGIVMA
+246 WMRSWLFMGIVCA

-265 VVVLLGAWLVPSGA
+265 VIVLLGAWLVPSGA
-279 VTIGAVST
+279 LTIGAVST
-287 VALYAYQV
+287 IALYAYQV

-301 MTFWIDISMEAYTS
+301 ATFWVDVSMEAYTS
-315 LSRIFGVGE
+315 LARIFGVAQVE
-324 VDPDREASAHAPEGV
+324 PDREASAHAPAG
-339 TPMVATDV
+339 TPAIVARDV
-347 SYAYREGVNV
+347 CYAYHAGQNV
-357 LHEVSLELQPG
+357 LHEVSLELRAG

-422 QEHHVFSG
+422 QEQHVFTG

-435 LRLAKPEASDE
+435 LRLARPDASDE
-446 ELWAALDAV
+446 ELWVVLDAV
-455 GVDWVRGLKSG
+455 GVDWVRGMG
-466 RSADQLEDEE
+466 RSDTQTPNATSGSEGKSP
-476 AEESG
+476 AET
-481 KGRKESRRKA
+481 
-491 KAAKR
+491 
-496 ARKEQAASG
+496 
-505 GAGAPGGAG
+505 
-514 PEKTGLYAE
+514 EKTGLYAE
-523 VGGSGLTLNP
+523 IGGAGMKLNP
-533 AQAQQL
+533 AQVQQL

-557 TSLMDPTAARSLEQ
+557 TSLMDPSAARSLEQ

-580 TVIAIAHRLYTAH
+580 SVIAIAHRLYTAH
-593 DADRVAVMMNG
+593 DADRVAVMMDG
-604 RIVELGSH
+604 RIVELGTH

-625 WASWQQE
+625 WASWQQD